1 MEDQIL
7 HALVFDG
14 QAQMLIINA
23 SETAKTAKELLGLSN
38 GVACALGRLICAG
51 AMLSQRNKSESEK
64 LTVIVNG
71 GGPAGK
77 ILVTADNAGNVK
89 ACADNPKAD
98 IPSNE
103 IKISSLVGNDG
114 QMTVVRDNPLGKE
127 PYVGMCKLVSGD
139 ITRDFAAY
147 LVTSEQQPA
156 AVALDAGEYEDKFT
170 CGGIMVLPLPG
181 CTKEALDAIDQKIG
195 SMNDLL
201 KKLNY
206 HLSLEE
212 LAFDNFWDVGVKPL
226 ETVSLKY
233 NCDCSRDRFEQA
245 LISLGKNELLS
256 LAYEE
261 ENTEICCRFCNK
273 KYVFKSDELKNLA
286 KGL

>member
-7 HALVFDG
+7 HALVCDG

-23 SETAKTAKELLGLSN
+23 SETLKEATDKLNLSV
-38 GVACALGRLICAG
+38 GVSYALGRLICAG
-51 AMLSQRNKSESEK
+51 AMLSQRNKNESEK

-71 GGPAGK
+71 GGVAGK
-77 ILVTADNAGNVK
+77 LLVTADNQGNVK
-89 ACADNPKAD
+89 ACADCPDAAA
-98 IPSNE
+98 PSNE
-103 IKISSLVGNDG
+103 IKVPFIVGNDG
-114 QMTVVRDNPLGKE
+114 QITVVRDNPLGKE

-156 AVALDAGEYEDKFT
+156 AVALDAGECEGKLT

-181 CTKEALDAIDQKIG
+181 CSKEALDAIDKKISG
-195 SMNDLL
+195 MNDLL
-201 KKLNY
+201 QKLNY

-212 LAFDNFWDVGVKPL
+212 MAFDSFWDVGVKPL
-226 ETVSLKY
+226 ETVPLRY
-233 NCDCSRDRFEQA
+233 NCDCSRERFEQG

-261 ENTEICCRFCNK
+261 EKTEICCRFCNK
-273 KYVFKSDELKNLA
+273 KYVFSSEELKNLA

>member
-23 SETAKTAKELLGLSN
+23 SETAKTAKELLGLSL
-38 GVACALGRLICAG
+38 GVSCALGRLICAG

-77 ILVTADNAGNVK
+77 ILVTADNQGNVK

-181 CTKEALDAIDQKIG
+181 CTKEALDAIDQKIN

-273 KYVFKSDELKNLA
+273 KYVFKSEELKNLA

>member
-23 SETAKTAKELLGLSN
+23 SETAKTAKELLGLSH
-38 GVACALGRLICAG
+38 GVSCALGRLICAG

-64 LTVIVNG
+64 FTVIVNG

-77 ILVTADNAGNVK
+77 ILVTADNQGNVK

-156 AVALDAGEYEDKFT
+156 AVALDAGEYKDKFT

-181 CTKEALDAIDQKIG
+181 CTKEALDAIDQKIN

-212 LAFDNFWDVGVKPL
+212 LAFDSFWDVGVKPL

-273 KYVFKSDELKNLA
+273 KYVFKSEELKNLA

>member
-7 HALVFDG
+7 HALVCDG

-23 SETAKTAKELLGLSN
+23 SKTTQDAKNLLNLTD
-38 GVACALGRLICAG
+38 GVAYAMGRLICAS
-51 AMLSQRNKSESEK
+51 AMLSQRNKNESEK
-64 LTVIVNG
+64 LTVMVNG
-71 GGPAGK
+71 GGAAGK
-77 ILVTADNAGNVK
+77 LLVTADNQGSVK
-89 ACADNPKAD
+89 ACADNPQAI
-98 IPSNE
+98 IPSEE
-103 IKISSLVGNDG
+103 IKIPALVGNAG
-114 QMTVVRDNPLGKE
+114 QLTVIRDNPLGKE
-127 PYVGMCKLVSGD
+127 PYVGMCNLITGD

-156 AVALDAGEYEDKFT
+156 AVALDAGVYEGALT

-181 CTKEALDAIDQKIG
+181 CTKEALDTIEAKIN

-201 KKLNY
+201 KRLNY

-212 LAFDNFWDVGVKPL
+212 FAFDGFWDVGVKPL

-233 NCDCSRDRFEQA
+233 NCDCSRERFEKA

-256 LAYEE
+256 LAYEKE
-261 ENTEICCRFCNK
+261 DTEICCRFCNK
-273 KYVFKSDELKNLA
+273 KYIFKPEQLKDLA

>member
-23 SETAKTAKELLGLSN
+23 SETANTAKELLQLSS
-38 GVACALGRLICAG
+38 GISCALGRLICAG

-64 LTVIVNG
+64 LTVMVNG
-71 GGPAGK
+71 GGAAGK
-77 ILVTADNAGNVK
+77 LLVTADNQGNVK
-89 ACADNPKAD
+89 ACADNPKAN

-103 IKISSLVGNDG
+103 VKIAPLVGTDG

-156 AVALDAGEYEDKFT
+156 AVALDAGDCEGKFT

-181 CTKEALDAIDQKIG
+181 CSKEALDVIDKKIS

-206 HLSLEE
+206 HLTLEE
-212 LAFDNFWDVGVKPL
+212 FAFDNFWDVGVKPL
-226 ETVSLKY
+226 ETVQLKY
-233 NCDCSRDRFEQA
+233 NCDCSRERFEQA
-245 LISLGKNELLS
+245 LISLGKTELLA

-261 ENTEICCRFCNK
+261 PEAEICCRFCNK

>member
-14 QAQMLIINA
+14 QAQMIIIN
-23 SETAKTAKELLGLSN
+23 STETSQKAKELLNLSD
-38 GVACALGRLICAG
+38 GVSFALARLISAS

-71 GGPAGK
+71 GGAAGK
-77 ILVTADNAGNVK
+77 LLVTADNGGNVK
-89 ACADNPKAD
+89 VCADNPQATT
-98 IPSNE
+98 PSNE
-103 IKISSLVGNDG
+103 IKIQTLVGNNG
-114 QMTVVRDNPLGKE
+114 QLTVVRDNPLGKE
-127 PYVGMCKLVSGD
+127 PYVGMCNLVSGD

-156 AVALDAGEYEDKFT
+156 ATLLDAGFYAGKFT
-170 CGGIMVLPLPG
+170 AGGIMVLPLPG
-181 CTKEALDAIDQKIG
+181 CTKEALDMIDKKIS
-195 SMNDLL
+195 SMNNFLE
-201 KKLNY
+201 KLNY

-226 ETVSLKY
+226 ETVGLRY
-233 NCDCSRDRFEQA
+233 NCDCTRERFEQA
-245 LISLGKNELLS
+245 LISLGREELLS

-261 ENTEICCRFCNK
+261 ENTEIVCRFCNK
-273 KYVFKSDELKNLA
+273 KYIFSKEELKNLV
-286 KGL
+286 KEI

>member
-23 SETAKTAKELLGLSN
+23 SETAKTAKELLGLSH
-38 GVACALGRLICAG
+38 GVSCALGRLICAG

-77 ILVTADNAGNVK
+77 ILVTADNQGNVK

-127 PYVGMCKLVSGD
+127 PYVGMCKPVSGD

-181 CTKEALDAIDQKIG
+181 CTKEALDAIDQKIN

-273 KYVFKSDELKNLA
+273 KYVFKSEELKNLA

>member
-7 HALVFDG
+7 HALVCDG
-14 QAQMLIINA
+14 QAQMIIINA
-23 SETAKTAKELLGLSN
+23 GETLKEATDKLNLSV
-38 GVACALGRLICAG
+38 GVSYSLGRLICAG
-51 AMLSQRNKSESEK
+51 AMLSQRNKNESEK

-71 GGPAGK
+71 GGAAGK
-77 ILVTADNAGNVK
+77 LLVTADNQGNVK
-89 ACADNPKAD
+89 ACADNPDATV
-98 IPSNE
+98 PSNE
-103 IKISSLVGNDG
+103 INIPYMVGNDG
-114 QMTVVRDNPLGKE
+114 QITVIRDNPLGKE

-156 AVALDAGEYEDKFT
+156 AVALDAGEYEGKLT

-181 CTKEALDAIDQKIG
+181 CSKEALDAIDKKI
-195 SMNDLL
+195 SEMNDLL
-201 KKLNY
+201 QKLNY

-212 LAFDNFWDVGVKPL
+212 MAFDSFWDVGVKPL
-226 ETVSLKY
+226 ETVTLRY
-233 NCDCSRDRFEQA
+233 HCDCSRERFEQG

-261 ENTEICCRFCNK
+261 NETEICCHFCNK
-273 KYVFKSDELKNLA
+273 KYVFSSEELKNLA

>member
-23 SETAKTAKELLGLSN
+23 SETAKTAKELLGLSH
-38 GVACALGRLICAG
+38 GVSCALGRLICAG

-77 ILVTADNAGNVK
+77 ILVTADNQGNVK

-98 IPSNE
+98 IPANE

-181 CTKEALDAIDQKIG
+181 CTKEALDAIDQKIN

-273 KYVFKSDELKNLA
+273 KYVFKSEELKNLA

>member
-7 HALVFDG
+7 HALVCDG

-23 SETAKTAKELLGLSN
+23 SETLKEATDKLDLSV
-38 GVACALGRLICAG
+38 GVSYALGRLICAG
-51 AMLSQRNKSESEK
+51 ALLSQRNKSESEK

-71 GGPAGK
+71 GGVAGK
-77 ILVTADNAGNVK
+77 LLVTADNQGNVK
-89 ACADNPKAD
+89 ACADCPDATV
-98 IPSNE
+98 PTNE
-103 IKISSLVGNDG
+103 IKIPYIVGNDG

-139 ITRDFAAY
+139 VTRDFAAY

-156 AVALDAGEYEDKFT
+156 AVALDAGELEGKLT

-181 CTKEALDAIDQKIG
+181 CSKEALDAIDKKISG
-195 SMNDLL
+195 MNDLL
-201 KKLNY
+201 QKLNY

-212 LAFDNFWDVGVKPL
+212 MAFDSFWDVGVKPL
-226 ETVSLKY
+226 ETVALRY
-233 NCDCSRDRFEQA
+233 NCDCSRERFEQG

-261 ENTEICCRFCNK
+261 EQTEICCRFCNK
-273 KYVFKSDELKNLA
+273 KYVFSSDELKNLA

>member
-14 QAQMLIINA
+14 QAQMIIINS
-23 SETAKTAKELLGLSN
+23 SETSKKAKELLNLSE
-38 GVACALGRLICAG
+38 GVSFALSRLISAS

-64 LTVIVNG
+64 LTMIVNG
-71 GGPAGK
+71 GGAAGK
-77 ILVTADNAGNVK
+77 LLVTADNQGNVK
-89 ACADNPKAD
+89 ACADNPQATM
-98 IPSNE
+98 PSNE
-103 IKISSLVGNDG
+103 IKIQALVGNNG

-127 PYVGMCKLVSGD
+127 PYVGMCNLVSGD

-156 AVALDAGEYEDKFT
+156 ATLLDAGCFEDNYT
-170 CGGIMVLPLPG
+170 AGGIMVLPLPG
-181 CTKEALDAIDQKIG
+181 CTKEALDMIDKKI
-195 SMNDLL
+195 STMNNFLE
-201 KKLNY
+201 KLNY
-206 HLSLEE
+206 QLSLEE

-226 ETVSLKY
+226 ETVNLMY
-233 NCDCSRDRFEQA
+233 NCDCSRERFEQA

-273 KYVFKSDELKNLA
+273 KYVFNSDELKNLA

>member
-23 SETAKTAKELLGLSN
+23 SETAKTAKELLGLSH
-38 GVACALGRLICAG
+38 GVSCALGRLICAG

-77 ILVTADNAGNVK
+77 ILVTADNQGNVK

-170 CGGIMVLPLPG
+170 CGGIVVLPLPG
-181 CTKEALDAIDQKIG
+181 CTKEALDAIDQKIN

-212 LAFDNFWDVGVKPL
+212 LAFDSFWDVGVKPL

-273 KYVFKSDELKNLA
+273 KYVFKSEELKNLA

>member
-23 SETAKTAKELLGLSN
+23 SETAKTAKELLGLSH
-38 GVACALGRLICAG
+38 GVSCALGRLICAG

-71 GGPAGK
+71 GGPVGK
-77 ILVTADNAGNVK
+77 ILVTADNQGNVK

-170 CGGIMVLPLPG
+170 CGGIVVLPLPG
-181 CTKEALDAIDQKIG
+181 CTKEALDAIDQKIN

-212 LAFDNFWDVGVKPL
+212 LAFDSFWDVGVKPL

-273 KYVFKSDELKNLA
+273 KYVFKSEELKNLA

>member
-14 QAQMLIINA
+14 QAQMIIINS
-23 SETAKTAKELLGLSN
+23 SETSKTAKELLNLSD
-38 GVACALGRLICAG
+38 GVSFALSRLISAS

-64 LTVIVNG
+64 LTMIVNG
-71 GGPAGK
+71 GGAAGK
-77 ILVTADNAGNVK
+77 LLVTADNSGNVK
-89 ACADNPKAD
+89 ACADNPQATM
-98 IPSNE
+98 PSNE
-103 IKISSLVGNDG
+103 IKIQALVGNNG

-127 PYVGMCKLVSGD
+127 PYVGMCNLVSGD

-156 AVALDAGEYEDKFT
+156 ATLLDAGYSDGKYT
-170 CGGIMVLPLPG
+170 AGGIMVLPLPG
-181 CTKEALDAIDQKIG
+181 CTKEALDMIDNKI
-195 SMNDLL
+195 STMNNFLE
-201 KKLNY
+201 KLNY

-226 ETVSLKY
+226 ETVNLMY
-233 NCDCSRDRFEQA
+233 NCDCSRERFEQA

-273 KYVFKSDELKNLA
+273 KYVFNSDELKNLA

>member
-7 HALVFDG
+7 HALVCDG

-23 SETAKTAKELLGLSN
+23 SKTTQDAKNLLNLTD
-38 GVACALGRLICAG
+38 GVAYAIGRLISAG
-51 AMLSQRNKSESEK
+51 AMLSQRNKNESEK
-64 LTVIVNG
+64 LTVMVNG
-71 GGPAGK
+71 GGAAGK
-77 ILVTADNAGNVK
+77 LLVTADNQGSVK
-89 ACADNPKAD
+89 ACADNPQAI
-98 IPSNE
+98 IPSEE
-103 IKISSLVGNDG
+103 IKIPALVGNAG
-114 QMTVVRDNPLGKE
+114 QLTVIRDNPLGKE
-127 PYVGMCKLVSGD
+127 PYVGMCNLVTGD

-156 AVALDAGEYEDKFT
+156 AVALDAGVYEGTLT

-181 CTKEALDAIDQKIG
+181 CTKEALDTIEAKIN

-201 KKLNY
+201 KRLNY

-212 LAFDNFWDVGVKPL
+212 FAFDGFWDVGVKPL

-233 NCDCSRDRFEQA
+233 NCDCSRERFEKA

-256 LAYEE
+256 LAYEKE
-261 ENTEICCRFCNK
+261 DTEICCRFCNK
-273 KYVFKSDELKNLA
+273 KYIFKPEQLKDLA

>member
-23 SETAKTAKELLGLSN
+23 SETAKTAKELLGLSH
-38 GVACALGRLICAG
+38 GVSCALGRLICAG

-77 ILVTADNAGNVK
+77 ILVTADNQGNVK

-181 CTKEALDAIDQKIG
+181 CTKEALDAIDQKIN

-273 KYVFKSDELKNLA
+273 KYVFKSEELKNLA